1 MYKIMLVEDEPPIL
15 YAVKHLIDTGNYGF
29 QVSAVAR
36 NGRDALHMLKEDI
49 PDVILTDIRMP
60 FIDGLTLLEEVRQ
73 KYAGVACV
81 IMSGHNDFEYAVK
94 ALRVHAFDY
103 LLKPIQIEKLQSML
117 QGLKDSLDTRKSG
130 EEQAAISQA
139 VYFEDY
145 SGIGDIDFGSLK
157 FIPMIVCSGHYVGN
171 SVQDSDHPGRAFW
184 EQVDIREQL
193 DHKRGEARFWVLN
206 GFTLNEKIV
215 IVGVS
220 DLDENRIG
228 RISLELKQRLMNDVL
243 PVQMIVG
250 KMIFDVRELPKAIK
264 KLRTHLSKS
273 IIFGHSGLYI
283 EEKTKLTPFMM
294 TEEIEKRYDALFNG
308 MTMNEVKKNL
318 QGLLKEWETKGYT
331 QDAVEHLLKHLLLKL
346 LNWLKNYK
354 GISDLS
360 IDISEII
367 SGSTDYQDLYVRYG
381 RIIDMVYEHS
391 EGTTSINLSIA
402 EIVERMEQFLKASF
416 TQPISYK
423 MFYDLFGYNET
434 YLSHVFK
441 LIKGIT
447 PNKYVT
453 RLRIDKA
460 KECMAACPGIALKK
474 VASMVGYDDAFYF
487 SRVFKDVTGQSPT
500 EFMKQEAGNRQ

>member
-1 MYKIMLVEDEPPIL
+1 MLVEDEPPIL

-36 NGRDALHMLKEDI
+36 NGRDALQMLNDDV

-60 FIDGLTLLEEVRQ
+60 FVDGLTLLEEVSQ
-73 KYAGVACV
+73 KYIGVACV

-94 ALRVHAFDY
+94 ALRSHAFDY
-103 LLKPIQIEKLQSML
+103 LLKPIQMEKLQSML
-117 QGLKDSLDTRKSG
+117 QGLKHSLDTRKSV

-157 FIPMIVCSGHYVGN
+157 FIPTIVCSGHYAGN
-171 SVQDSDHPGRAFW
+171 SVQDSDHPGREFW
-184 EQVDIREQL
+184 EQVDLRKQL
-193 DHKRGEARFWVLN
+193 EHELGEARVWVLN
-206 GFTLNEKIV
+206 GFALNEKIV
-215 IVGVS
+215 IVGGD
-220 DLDENRIG
+220 DLEENRIERVSHG
-228 RISLELKQRLMNDVL
+228 LKQRLMNDVL
-243 PVQMIVG
+243 PIQMIVG
-250 KMIFDVRELPKAIK
+250 KMILDVRELPKAIK
-264 KLRTHLSKS
+264 KLRTLLSKT
-273 IIFGHSGLYI
+273 IVFGHSGLYI
-283 EEKTKLTPFMM
+283 EEKTNSTPFIM
-294 TEEIEKRYDALFNG
+294 TEEFEKRYDALFNG

-331 QDAVEHLLKHLLLKL
+331 QDAVEELLKQLVLKL
-346 LNWLKNYK
+346 IHWLKNYK

-360 IDISEII
+360 MEISEIV
-367 SGSTDYQDLYVRYG
+367 SGATGYQDLYVRYG
-381 RIIDMVYEHS
+381 RMIDMVYEHS
-391 EGTTSINLSIA
+391 EGTSSLNLSIA
-402 EIVERMEQFLKASF
+402 EIVDRMEQFLKASF

-441 LIKGIT
+441 LSKGIT

-453 RLRIDKA
+453 KLRIDKA